1 MLKTKLRLGL
11 AMAALGLLLT
21 ALLAACGP
29 APVPAAEEPMME
41 EPAAEEA
48 MPEGQYGESPILAAR
63 VAAGELPPVE
73 ERLPVQP
80 FVVSNRMLAVSY
92 DTEVGKY
99 GGTMRLPQDSPG
111 GDPHFYIGSN
121 EYLLWAP
128 GAFNYDMGIFG
139 NVLLDWDVN
148 EDNDSFTFHM
158 REGLKW
164 SDGVPV
170 TTADVDFAVNDVM
183 LHDEI
188 TPSKPAFL
196 HTAQDLEAGFATIEI
211 LDDYTYTVT
220 FDGRYGS
227 FPAALAVASWRG
239 YQDFLKPRHYLEQF
253 HADYADADELAAKLD
268 EEGIE
273 EGQWY
278 NLFNAKQMPGNL
290 WRAIGEAGF
299 GHPVLT
305 PWVLTEFGGGSWTFD
320 RNPYYFKV
328 DRAGNQLPYID
339 QVQMLLMQDRES
351 TVLQILSGEVDYL
364 GERSS
369 LNNLP
374 LLKQAE
380 TEGVLNV
387 IIPRMH
393 RTPINFMMN
402 LTYPDPA
409 WRKVTNDVRFRQAM
423 TLAINKQEII
433 DTFYLGEFG
442 QLPVH
447 TNYPEFNIEKAN
459 QILDEMGMS
468 ERDANGFRLDPDGNP
483 FQIIFEPG
491 PLSQD
496 HVPMT
501 ELIAEYWKAVGIDT
515 DVKAGEWS
523 LINQRY
529 MANDL
534 QATAIW
540 NVMDMWP
547 SVGWFDYLPDRWG
560 RAWVQ
565 YMNSDGETG
574 EEPPDEVKEIYD
586 LHNRFLRAPLGSQEN
601 KDILEEIFV
610 NQRDNY
616 WTFNPVEFSY
626 YPTST
631 SARIKN
637 VPKGRVEEMGIV
649 FMHSMEEWYIDE

>member
-1 MLKTKLRLGL
+1 MAVMALVL
-11 AMAALGLLLT
+11 A
-21 ALLAACGP
+21 LAACAAASDVQE
-29 APVPAAEEPMME
+29 APMQETAAADEAMAEEDS
-41 EPAAEEA
+41 
-48 MPEGQYGESPILAAR
+48 YGESPVLAEK

-73 ERLPVQP
+73 ERLPIQP

-139 NVLLDWDVN
+139 NVLLDWEVN
-148 EDNDSFTFHM
+148 EDFSSYTFHM

-170 TTADVDFAVNDVM
+170 TTADVDFAINDVM

-188 TPSKPAFL
+188 TPSKPTFL
-196 HTAQDLEAGFATIEI
+196 FTGQDREAGFATIDI
-211 LDDYTYTVT
+211 LDDFTYTVT
-220 FDGRYGS
+220 FEGQYGA
-227 FPAALAVASWRG
+227 FPAQLAIASWRG

-253 HADYADADELAAKLD
+253 HADYADADELKAKL
-268 EEGIE
+268 EEASVE

-278 NLFNAKQMPGNL
+278 NHFNSKQMPGNL

-328 DRAGNQLPYID
+328 DREGNQLPYID
-339 QVQMLLMQDRES
+339 QVQMLLMQDRET

-380 TEGVLNV
+380 GDGVLNV

-393 RTPINFMMN
+393 RLPVSFYLN

-433 DTFYLGEFG
+433 DTFYLGEFAR
-442 QLPVH
+442 LPVH
-447 TNYPEFNIEKAN
+447 TNYPEFSIEKAN
-459 QILDEMGMS
+459 QILDEMGMT
-468 ERDANGFRLDPDGNP
+468 ERDANGFRLGPDGDP
-483 FQIIFEPG
+483 FEIIFEPG

-496 HVPMT
+496 HIPMT

-515 DVKAGEWS
+515 EVKAGDWS
-523 LINQRY
+523 LITQKY
-529 MANDL
+529 HANEL
-534 QATAIW
+534 QGWAIW
-540 NVMDMWP
+540 SVMDMWP
-547 SVGWFDYLPDRWG
+547 SIGWFDYLPEDWG
-560 RAWVQ
+560 RAWEQ
-565 YMNSDGETG
+565 YMNSRGETG
-574 EEPPDEVKEIYD
+574 EEPPEQVLALYD
-586 LHNRFLRAPLGSQEN
+586 MHTRYLSAPLGTQESR
-601 KDILEEIFV
+601 DILEEIFS
-610 NQRDNY
+610 NHRNNY
-616 WTFNPVEFSY
+616 WTFNPVEHSY

-631 SARIKN
+631 SVRIKN
-637 VPKGRVEEMGIV
+637 VPKGLVEEMGIV
-649 FMHSMEEWYIDE
+649 FMHSMEEWFIDE